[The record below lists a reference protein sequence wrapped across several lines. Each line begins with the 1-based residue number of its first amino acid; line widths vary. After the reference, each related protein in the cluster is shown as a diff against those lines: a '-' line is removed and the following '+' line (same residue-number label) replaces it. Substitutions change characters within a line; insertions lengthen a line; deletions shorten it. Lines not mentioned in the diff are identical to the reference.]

1 MKNFKPDFVIYNAG
15 TDCLEGDPLGQLSLS
30 AEGIIKR
37 DEAIFRICMN
47 QKIPVMMILSGGYQ
61 QVNAEVI
68 ANSIE
73 NLYEKFG

>member
-1 MKNFKPDFVIYNAG
+1 M
-15 TDCLEGDPLGQLSLS
+15 
-30 AEGIIKR
+30 KR

-68 ANSIE
+68 ANSIQ
-73 NLYEKFG
+73 NLYEKFV